1 MKDKE
6 KYIIELKNLSK
17 FYYNKGVIATGFN
30 KVNLKFKIGEFVAIT
45 GESGSGKS
53 TLLNVISGLDT
64 YEDGELYINGEETS
78 HYSEKDFENYRRKY
92 IGNIFQN
99 FNLVNSYTVYQNI
112 ELMLLL
118 NGNSKKSSKKRVLE
132 LIELVGLSKFRNTK
146 VSKLSG
152 GQKQRVAIARA
163 LAKETPIIIADE
175 PTGNLD
181 SDSAGKI
188 IELLH
193 KISKDKLVIIV
204 THNYDQVEKYVTR
217 KIRMHDGRVLEDDV
231 LVKPEENVVVK
242 EVTYKEIGLLGKI
255 RLGIRNT
262 FNIIPKFVLLLAVYF
277 FVTVA
282 LMAEYSAF
290 KKQEDIQAKQGYN
303 YIFNNNSWDRVIIKK
318 ENKSAFTD
326 SDYENISRVANVSSI
341 VRNDLFL
348 DTYISITDDN
358 YYLYGT
364 VNGIENLEGD
374 LDVGRRP
381 TASNEV
387 IVSGSKDDYY
397 IGYMASE
404 IIDKELYLV
413 DNSTGELDKNTK
425 LKLVGIKYVDNS
437 DNAQIYVSKEIMDK
451 LTYQVNKQY
460 STLRI
465 LFNDKYYNSSDDD
478 SQFRILPSDRVKEG
492 EIYISSE
499 YSYLCKN
506 GNCLNSKM
514 GIDISNLYYS
524 DRIILNV
531 SNTYDKKNFTERTG
545 FNDYDSY
552 NGAVFISKID
562 YDKLFNR
569 SNYQSSI
576 FVKDVKKI
584 DETVKE
590 LNNMGINTL
599 EMKEALVSSNLSTI
613 LQIFRTIVTIILVVV
628 LFFIS
633 YFVIKLILK
642 SRNVYFTTIRM
653 LGTSRK
659 VAVELLIIEL
669 LMVAN
674 IAYFT
679 FIGVIGLE
687 GVKIINVGFIETIIN
702 YMKVSDYVI
711 LYLILIGMS
720 YLISLRFAR
729 KLFKKS
735 VMITMKEEV

>member
-152 GQKQRVAIARA
+152 GQKQRVALARA

-242 EVTYKEIGLLGKI
+242 EATYKEIGLLGKI

-590 LNNMGINTL
+590 LNNMGISTL

-687 GVKIINVGFIETIIN
+687 RVKIINVGFIETIIN

>member
-1 MKDKE
+1 
-6 KYIIELKNLSK
+6 
-17 FYYNKGVIATGFN
+17 
-30 KVNLKFKIGEFVAIT
+30 
-45 GESGSGKS
+45 
-53 TLLNVISGLDT
+53 
-64 YEDGELYINGEETS
+64 
-78 HYSEKDFENYRRKY
+78 
-92 IGNIFQN
+92 
-99 FNLVNSYTVYQNI
+99 
-112 ELMLLL
+112 
-118 NGNSKKSSKKRVLE
+118 
-132 LIELVGLSKFRNTK
+132 
-146 VSKLSG
+146 
-152 GQKQRVAIARA
+152 
-163 LAKETPIIIADE
+163 
-175 PTGNLD
+175 
-181 SDSAGKI
+181 
-188 IELLH
+188 
-193 KISKDKLVIIV
+193 
-204 THNYDQVEKYVTR
+204 
-217 KIRMHDGRVLEDDV
+217 
-231 LVKPEENVVVK
+231 
-242 EVTYKEIGLLGKI
+242 
-255 RLGIRNT
+255 
-262 FNIIPKFVLLLAVYF
+262 
-277 FVTVA
+277 
-282 LMAEYSAF
+282 MAEYSAF

-590 LNNMGINTL
+590 LNNMGISTL

-687 GVKIINVGFIETIIN
+687 RVKIINVGFIETIIN

>member
-118 NGNSKKSSKKRVLE
+118 NGNSKKSSKKMGLE

-242 EVTYKEIGLLGKI
+242 EATYKEIGLLGKI

-590 LNNMGINTL
+590 LNNMGISTL

-687 GVKIINVGFIETIIN
+687 RVKIINVGFIETIIN

>member
-242 EVTYKEIGLLGKI
+242 EATYKEIGLLGKI

-590 LNNMGINTL
+590 LNNMGISTL

-687 GVKIINVGFIETIIN
+687 RVKIINVGFIETIIN

>member
-242 EVTYKEIGLLGKI
+242 EATYKEIGLLGKI

-590 LNNMGINTL
+590 LNNMGISTL

-687 GVKIINVGFIETIIN
+687 RVKIINVGFIETIIN
-702 YMKVSDYVI
+702 YMKVSYYVI